1 MWNCSFK
8 ILKCEQKRKEK
19 IKHAMTKRPIFL
31 DKYKS
36 MHKYMFVAT
45 LKFRVRL

>member
-1 MWNCSFK
+1 MELFIQNFK
-8 ILKCEQKRKEK
+8 MRTKKKRKK
-19 IKHAMTKRPIFL
+19 KAMTKRPIFI